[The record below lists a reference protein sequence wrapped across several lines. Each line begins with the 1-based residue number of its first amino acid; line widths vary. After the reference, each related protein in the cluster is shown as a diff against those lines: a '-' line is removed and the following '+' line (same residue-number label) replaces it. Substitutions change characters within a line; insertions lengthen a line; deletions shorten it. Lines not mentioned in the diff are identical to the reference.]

1 MEVKIFYTAD
11 KFDSQPFV
19 DSFEEDGVTV
29 DNMIEIGSRIVRRV
43 LGLNISGKV
52 VTEVVLENT
61 RKTVTIKKRL
71 VPFASTE
78 TFADAIEFLF
88 K

>member
-1 MEVKIFYTAD
+1 MNVKIFYTAD

-29 DNMIEIGSRIVRRV
+29 DNMIEISSRIVRRV
-43 LGLNISGKV
+43 LGLNISGK

-61 RKTVTIKKRL
+61 RKTVTIKKSL
-71 VPFASTE
+71 APFASTE